1 MNREKIE
8 NVLFEM
14 GVPAGINGFEYIAD
28 AIEYMDEHGEHVS
41 VTKELYPAIAK
52 KRNTVAT
59 RVERC
64 IRHAFDTVRDDKGD
78 YDLVEKYIGYMNCTN
93 SSSLVMLYKRIKQ
106 DCDTERKPDAG
117 NQKPAE
123 VITVDQIRKIAREEI
138 TTFWDTVSRS

>member
-8 NVLFEM
+8 NVLFKM
-14 GVPAGINGFEYIAD
+14 GIPAGIRGFEYIAD
-28 AIEYMDEHGEHVS
+28 AIEYMDEHSECVS
-41 VTKELYPAIAK
+41 VTKELYPEIAK

-64 IRHAFDTVRDDKGD
+64 IRHAFDTVRSGKGD

-117 NQKPAE
+117 NQKQTEA
-123 VITVDQIRKIAREEI
+123 ITADQIRKIVREEI
-138 TTFWDTVSRS
+138 TAFFTIASKA

>member
-1 MNREKIE
+1 
-8 NVLFEM
+8 M

-52 KRNTVAT
+52 KKNTVAT

-64 IRHAFDTVRDDKGD
+64 IRHAFDTARNGKGD

-106 DCDTERKPDAG
+106 NCDDGRKSDSG

-123 VITVDQIRKIAREEI
+123 EITVDQIRNIVREEI
-138 TTFWDTVSRS
+138 AAFFAVKSKE